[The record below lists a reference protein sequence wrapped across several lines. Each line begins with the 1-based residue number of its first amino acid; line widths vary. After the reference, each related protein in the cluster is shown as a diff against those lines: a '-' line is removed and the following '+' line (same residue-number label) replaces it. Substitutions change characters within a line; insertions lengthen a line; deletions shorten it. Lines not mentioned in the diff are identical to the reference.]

1 MLQDKAEKGD
11 PSVIWSLIKTLR
23 KAKASPK
30 MPLQA
35 FKDLQG
41 NLVPAPETRAEAW
54 RDVFANEFSYQVK
67 TFTRPELQ
75 TLLRQRIAEAH
86 TAKALR
92 PAPRMADQ
100 ELRGDGILAAAHP
113 SACLVSHRAVE
124 GRSLPEPQAAGG
136 LAAAHPSACLV
147 SHRAA
152 EGSSKHH
159 PEALPTTLEEWIGAV
174 ATAIAQARNGK
185 ALGRDQVTNEIMKAA
200 GPPFVL
206 SLATCLQRIA
216 IEGTPLE

>member
-1 MLQDKAEKGD
+1 MPFVTQELHDAFKGHAKSREAYFELPTQAQQQESARQELQASAAAAQQALKQAHRARAEAQSEMLQDKAETGD

-41 NLVPAPETRAEAW
+41 NIVPAPETRAEAW

-100 ELRGDGILAAAHP
+100 RVTWRWC
-113 SACLVSHRAVE
+113 S
-124 GRSLPEPQAAGG
+124 RSCSP
-136 LAAAHPSACLV
+136 
-147 SHRAA
+147 
-152 EGSSKHH
+152 
-159 PEALPTTLEEWIGAV
+159 
-174 ATAIAQARNGK
+174 
-185 ALGRDQVTNEIMKAA
+185 
-200 GPPFVL
+200 L
-206 SLATCLQRIA
+206 SVPGVIPGC
-216 IEGTPLE
+216 